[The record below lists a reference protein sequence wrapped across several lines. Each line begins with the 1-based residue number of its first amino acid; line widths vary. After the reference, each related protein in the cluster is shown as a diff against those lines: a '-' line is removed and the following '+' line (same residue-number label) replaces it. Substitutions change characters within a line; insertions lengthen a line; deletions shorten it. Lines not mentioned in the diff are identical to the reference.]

1 MLLFSYL
8 ACPLSSLYVPS
19 YPAQSVGM
27 NVGKEGPGAM
37 GMLTAMQIRNF
48 KEPGRYSDG
57 EGLILNLISPGR
69 GSWMVRVQAN
79 GKRRDI
85 GLGALADIGLGEA
98 REAARKIRKDTR
110 AGIDVLA
117 ERKKERIVVPTFRD
131 AAKQVH
137 AEHKAAWKSGKHQTQ
152 WIATLEAYVFP
163 ALGDRLVAEIEGPA
177 IRDVLSPIWLTKP
190 ETARRVRQR
199 IGAVL
204 DWAYAKGFRSSEA
217 PMRSLARGL
226 PRQPKKQ
233 GHFAAL
239 PFADVPAFLTSLRAR
254 ATVGRLALEFLILTA
269 ARSGEVRGCGWSEID
284 PKARL
289 WTIPGERMK
298 AGKMHVVPLSG
309 AALDVLE
316 RAQLLRS
323 PVSDLVFP
331 GQNPKR
337 TISDMTLLKVLRDR
351 NAGVTV
357 HGFRSAFRD
366 WVAEETAYPGEV
378 AEAALAHAIPNKV
391 EAAYRRTDFLEKRK
405 ALMADWAAFC
415 VPSGPSLGASALSD
429 RRR

>member
-1 MLLFSYL
+1 
-8 ACPLSSLYVPS
+8 
-19 YPAQSVGM
+19 
-27 NVGKEGPGAM
+27 M
-37 GMLTAMQIRNF
+37 GMLTAIQIRSF

-117 ERKKERIVVPTFRD
+117 ERKKERIVVPTFQD
-131 AAKQVH
+131 AATQVH
-137 AEHKAAWKSGKHQTQ
+137 AEQKAAWKNGKHQAQ
-152 WIATLEAYVFP
+152 WIATLETYVFP

-239 PFADVPAFLTSLRAR
+239 PFADVPAFLTLLRDR
-254 ATVGRLALEFLILTA
+254 LTVGRLALEFLILTA
-269 ARSGEVRGCGWSEID
+269 ARSGEVRGCSWSEID
-284 PKARL
+284 LKARL

-309 AALDVLE
+309 EALDVLE

-366 WVAEETAYPGEV
+366 WVAEETDYPGEV
-378 AEAALAHAIPNKV
+378 AEAALAHATPNKV

-415 VPSGPSLGASALSD
+415 SQSSP
-429 RRR
+429 